1 MQASSRKRVEQAESL
16 LERLTPVGVVER
28 TAYARAS
35 AAEAFAVA
43 SSYRVR
49 LEWDP
54 FVSAQH
60 LINTDTPG
68 KGVRTYTRSR
78 HGLTMVSEYLTYRPP
93 THMGMRMVSGPRF
106 FRTFSGS
113 WHFKELEAGR
123 LEVVYRYR
131 FECRPRWLNP
141 ISHRI
146 GRWYLGRDIEARVT
160 SFVRGCEDRDTVARA
175 LAEQASRTVGP

>member
-1 MQASSRKRVEQAESL
+1 MARRKGL
-16 LERLTPVGVVER
+16 LARLAPTGAVER
-28 TAYARAS
+28 TRI
-35 AAEAFAVA
+35 AEATAEDAFAVA
-43 SSYRVR
+43 SSYGVR
-49 LEWDP
+49 LDWDP

-78 HGLTMVSEYLTYRPP
+78 HGLTMISEYLTYRRP
-93 THMGMRMVSGPRF
+93 THMGMKMVQGPAL

-113 WHFKELEAGR
+113 WHFRDLGDGT

-131 FECRPRWLNP
+131 YDCRPQWLQP

-146 GRWYLGRDIEARVT
+146 GNWYLGRDIEARIDA
-160 SFVRGCEDRDTVARA
+160 FVRGCEDPEIVARA
-175 LAEQASRTVGP
+175 QAEADASHDPG